1 MYRIPILLL
10 LGLLSFF
17 RTSVVVAAPQVNP
30 PLSEI
35 RQRGNVTVEGKLVGI
50 DNPTSTIRFRVDRT
64 IRGEFKHGV
73 TRVLVPQ
80 ETLALFSSQ
89 VTYVL
94 VLVVLAPDP
103 KSKAMTLVDVP
114 TLFVAEGAAPAIYLA
129 TPEARELFDEKHALL
144 EGTPAYKSHLL
155 AQLKNPDPQLVE
167 LFCAELLLRAEIRT
181 DLSAAESSAVLDLVK
196 NDMLRPPTRAR
207 ILLAASNQF
216 FDVAK
221 PEVDLQSISVL
232 RHLPSNVALSGFDNS
247 TELLLAAL
255 RHFSNKIELAGT
267 LPPDV
272 LTKYLRSSHP
282 AIVEA
287 SVLLLQRVA
296 PNEVDHLVAQALD
309 YTLLNRDAR
318 SVLVEFQR
326 RQEMTT
332 GNESSK

>member
-1 MYRIPILLL
+1 M
-10 LGLLSFF
+10 
-17 RTSVVVAAPQVNP
+17 
-30 PLSEI
+30 
-35 RQRGNVTVEGKLVGI
+35 
-50 DNPTSTIRFRVDRT
+50 
-64 IRGEFKHGV
+64 
-73 TRVLVPQ
+73 
-80 ETLALFSSQ
+80 
-89 VTYVL
+89 
-94 VLVVLAPDP
+94 
-103 KSKAMTLVDVP
+103 
-114 TLFVAEGAAPAIYLA
+114 
-129 TPEARELFDEKHALL
+129 
-144 EGTPAYKSHLL
+144 
-155 AQLKNPDPQLVE
+155 
-167 LFCAELLLRAEIRT
+167 
-181 DLSAAESSAVLDLVK
+181 
-196 NDMLRPPTRAR
+196 
-207 ILLAASNQF
+207 
-216 FDVAK
+216 
-221 PEVDLQSISVL
+221 

-287 SVLLLQRVA
+287 SVRLLQRVA